1 MATSTA
7 PKEENSTTTSNDAS
21 PAPQLPPPLTAATDS
36 SPEEIDEP
44 KSLGDSPTTGDAA
57 ADPTMAVK
65 DNGANDDDV
74 TVSDTQKKMRRAE
87 RSPILGEVSVSTQRG
102 TGTGLGYTRDS
113 PKYIQT
119 WLFLRKK
126 KEEDD
131 NEVCTI
137 WIVYGIEEEEED
149 DDVFGTGTGSGSE
162 SGVHGSDALTKSE
175 EQKRKARGERFGSV
189 QSVSADEEVKKK
201 ARLSRFTAVA
211 PIDPLEE
218 EKKKARALRFSKAP
232 SGSPS
237 QVNGKANDIETKT
250 AITGKAGEET

>member
-7 PKEENSTTTSNDAS
+7 PKEENSTTTSNDAL

-36 SPEEIDEP
+36 SPKEINEP
-44 KSLGDSPTTGDAA
+44 KSFGDSPTTGDAA
-57 ADPTMAVK
+57 ADPMAVK
-65 DNGANDDDV
+65 NNGANNDDV

-87 RSPILGEVSVSTQRG
+87 RSPILGEVSVSTQRDMG
-102 TGTGLGYTRDS
+102 MGLGYTRDS

-119 WLFLRKK
+119 WLVLQKK

-131 NEVCTI
+131 NEMRVRL
-137 WIVYGIEEEEED
+137 
-149 DDVFGTGTGSGSE
+149 FGTGSG

-175 EQKRKARGERFGSV
+175 EQKRKARGERFGSM
-189 QSVSADEEVKKK
+189 QSVSADEEAKKK
-201 ARLSRFTAVA
+201 ARLSRFTAAA

-218 EKKKARALRFSKAP
+218 EKKKARALRFSQAP

-237 QVNGKANDIETKT
+237 QVNGKANDIELQKT
-250 AITGKAGEET
+250 AITGKAGGET

>member
-36 SPEEIDEP
+36 SPKEIDES

-57 ADPTMAVK
+57 ADPMAVK
-65 DNGANDDDV
+65 NNGDV

-87 RSPILGEVSVSTQRG
+87 RFGVPVQIS
-102 TGTGLGYTRDS
+102 
-113 PKYIQT
+113 
-119 WLFLRKK
+119 
-126 KEEDD
+126 
-131 NEVCTI
+131 
-137 WIVYGIEEEEED
+137 EEEKRNTRAER
-149 DDVFGTGTGSGSE
+149 FGTGSGSE

-189 QSVSADEEVKKK
+189 QSVSADEEAKKK

-232 SGSPS
+232 SGSSS

-250 AITGKAGEET
+250 AITGKAGGET

>member
-1 MATSTA
+1 
-7 PKEENSTTTSNDAS
+7 
-21 PAPQLPPPLTAATDS
+21 
-36 SPEEIDEP
+36 
-44 KSLGDSPTTGDAA
+44 
-57 ADPTMAVK
+57 
-65 DNGANDDDV
+65 
-74 TVSDTQKKMRRAE
+74 MR
-87 RSPILGEVSVSTQRG
+87 SCGM
-102 TGTGLGYTRDS
+102 GTGLRYSRDS

-119 WLFLRKK
+119 WVFLQKK

-131 NEVCTI
+131 NEVCTV
-137 WIVYGIEEEEED
+137 WIVYGIEEEEEEEEDDDD
-149 DDVFGTGTGSGSE
+149 DDVCMVSKKFGTGSGSE

-189 QSVSADEEVKKK
+189 QSVSTDEEAKKK

-237 QVNGKANDIETKT
+237 QVNGKANDIETFVALSSNFLLLNFRKQLSR
-250 AITGKAGEET
+250 ARLAGRPKCLCFSRS

>member
-21 PAPQLPPPLTAATDS
+21 PAPQLPPLLTAATDS
-36 SPEEIDEP
+36 SPKEIDEP

-65 DNGANDDDV
+65 DNGANNDDV
-74 TVSDTQKKMRRAE
+74 TVSDTEKKMRRAE
-87 RSPILGEVSVSTQRG
+87 RFGVPVQIS
-102 TGTGLGYTRDS
+102 
-113 PKYIQT
+113 
-119 WLFLRKK
+119 
-126 KEEDD
+126 
-131 NEVCTI
+131 
-137 WIVYGIEEEEED
+137 EEEKRNTRAER
-149 DDVFGTGTGSGSE
+149 FGTGSGSE

-189 QSVSADEEVKKK
+189 QSVSADEEAKKK

-211 PIDPLEE
+211 LIDPLEE

-250 AITGKAGEET
+250 AITGKAGGET

>member
-7 PKEENSTTTSNDAS
+7 PKEENSTNTSNDAS
-21 PAPQLPPPLTAATDS
+21 LAPQLPPPLTAATDS
-36 SPEEIDEP
+36 SSKEIDEP

-57 ADPTMAVK
+57 ADPMAVK
-65 DNGANDDDV
+65 NNGANNDDV

-87 RSPILGEVSVSTQRG
+87 RSPILWEVSVSTQCDM
-102 TGTGLGYTRDS
+102 GTGLGYTRDS

-119 WLFLRKK
+119 WLVLQKK

-131 NEVCTI
+131 NEVCRV
-137 WIVYGIEEEEED
+137 W
-149 DDVFGTGTGSGSE
+149 FGTGSGSE

-175 EQKRKARGERFGSV
+175 EQKRKARGERLGSV
-189 QSVSADEEVKKK
+189 QSVSADEEAKKK
-201 ARLSRFTAVA
+201 ARLSRFTAAA

-218 EKKKARALRFSKAP
+218 EKKKARALRFSQAP

-250 AITGKAGEET
+250 AITGKAGGET

>member
-21 PAPQLPPPLTAATDS
+21 PAPQLSPPLTAATDS

-65 DNGANDDDV
+65 DNGANNDDV

-87 RSPILGEVSVSTQRG
+87 R
-102 TGTGLGYTRDS
+102 
-113 PKYIQT
+113 
-119 WLFLRKK
+119 
-126 KEEDD
+126 
-131 NEVCTI
+131 
-137 WIVYGIEEEEED
+137 
-149 DDVFGTGTGSGSE
+149 FGTGTGSGSE